1 MVSNGITF
9 PSLDFS
15 DNQYKPYL
23 YICGV
28 TDDITTLLP
37 VHITKGRMPEN
48 DSELLL
54 PEHLA
59 YDGGIAYNLNDEI
72 TLDVG
77 ERVDED
83 GFVLDNNTSLL
94 GNKSEKSKDRSR
106 YPDRMSGQKRES
118 VLYNPEHESF
128 QRKVCC
134 KNLPPD
140 RFLVPYL

>member
-1 MVSNGITF
+1 MYTTSPVSYTH
-9 PSLDFS
+9 L
-15 DNQYKPYL
+15 YL

-28 TDDITTLLP
+28 TDDVTTLLP

-94 GNKSEKSKDRSR
+94 GNCLLYTSR
-106 YPDRMSGQKRES
+106 
-118 VLYNPEHESF
+118 
-128 QRKVCC
+128 CC
-134 KNLPPD
+134 
-140 RFLVPYL
+140 